1 MTDQETLFL
10 VGAGLIVIG
19 VLTVLIFF
27 RRKRTGRLREHFGPE
42 YDQTVLAAG
51 GRGKAEADLV
61 ARERRVDRLTLRPLT
76 ATERDFYLSSWT
88 RIQAQFVDD
97 PADAVRQ
104 ADQLLGVVMST
115 AGYPVA
121 DFDQRLGD
129 ISVDHPLVV
138 EHYRAGHGIAV
149 RHASGQAGTEDL
161 RQAMIHYR
169 TLFDELVQ
177 DTATAAIPRQA

>member
-1 MTDQETLFL
+1 MTDQQTILV
-10 VGAGLIVIG
+10 VGAGLIVVA
-19 VLTVLIFF
+19 VLTILIFF
-27 RRKRTGRLREHFGPE
+27 RRKRTDRLRDHFGPE
-42 YDQTVLAAG
+42 YDQTVVATGA
-51 GRGKAEADLV
+51 RGKAEADLR
-61 ARERRVDRLTLRPLT
+61 AREKRVDRLTLRPL
-76 ATERDFYLSSWT
+76 AASERDFYLSSWT

-121 DFDQRLGD
+121 DFEQRVGD
-129 ISVDHPLVV
+129 MSVDHPLVV
-138 EHYRAGHGIAV
+138 EHYRAGHAIAL

-169 TLFDELVQ
+169 TLFDELVGVPEM
-177 DTATAAIPRQA
+177 TRAKLAS